1 MIFALPYIIFVVI
14 QGLLAYMLY
23 SSNDETVKR
32 YVVYGSLGLF
42 VLFFGFRGF
51 ILTDWMT
58 YYTYFND
65 LEWYQV
71 LYFFDES
78 KFGYEPGFAIFCML
92 CKSVFPDY
100 FFMQVM
106 VTFINAF
113 ALYQFFKRYTNNIP
127 LGIMLFVVFEGIF
140 IATNLIR
147 NSVAI
152 SLFLMALPYLEE
164 RKPIKYF
171 ALCLLATSFHLSAL
185 IYFPLYFFL
194 HIRLNKWVYL
204 AIFIAANIAFISH
217 VSIVVTLLSM
227 LGLDESMAEK
237 VRVYTEVHTTSKKI
251 LSIGYLERLMT
262 GILIFLYYDKLK
274 AVHPNSSIFINA
286 VLAFLCVFFLFSE
299 FEVIAQRIYS
309 LFAFGYWVIWG
320 YFIRCFYYEN
330 NKKLFALFILL
341 YSVLRLAGYCKSPAF
356 DYENILTGH
365 QSYNERLY
373 FTNKYYRS
381 KD

>member
-42 VLFFGFRGF
+42 ILFFGFRGF
-51 ILTDWMT
+51 ILTDWMN

-71 LYFFDES
+71 LYFFDER
-78 KFGYEPGFAIFCML
+78 KYGYEPGFAIFCML

-100 FFMQVM
+100 FFMQIM

-113 ALYQFFKRYTNNIP
+113 ALYHFFKRYTNNIP
-127 LGIMLFVVFEGIF
+127 LGFMLFVVFEGIF

-147 NSVAI
+147 NSIAI

-171 ALCLLATSFHLSAL
+171 SLCLLAISFHVSAL

-262 GILIFLYYDKLK
+262 GLLIFLYYDKLK
-274 AVHPNSSIFINA
+274 AVHPKSSIFINA

-330 NKKLFALFILL
+330 NKKLFAVFILL

>member
-1 MIFALPYIIFVVI
+1 MIFALPYIIFIVI
-14 QGLLAYMLY
+14 QGLLAYMLFFT
-23 SSNDETVKR
+23 SDETVKR
-32 YVVYGSLGLF
+32 YIVCGSLGVF

-51 ILTDWMT
+51 ILTDWIN
-58 YYTYFND
+58 YYSYFND

-71 LYFFDES
+71 LYFFDER
-78 KFGYEPGFAIFCML
+78 KYGYEPGFAIFCML
-92 CKSVFPDY
+92 CKSLFPNY
-100 FFMQVM
+100 FFMQII
-106 VTFINAF
+106 VTLINTY
-113 ALYQFFKRYTNNIP
+113 ALYYFFKRYTNNIP

-147 NSVAI
+147 NSIAI
-152 SLFLMALPYLEE
+152 SLFLIALPYLEE

-185 IYFPLYFFL
+185 VYFPLYFFF
-194 HIRLNKWVYL
+194 HIRLNKWIYL
-204 AIFIAANIAFISH
+204 AIFITANIAFISH
-217 VSIVVTLLSM
+217 VSIVVTLLNLM
-227 LGLDESMAEK
+227 GLDESMTEK
-237 VRVYTEVHTTSKKI
+237 VRVYTEVHTTSKNI

-274 AVHPNSSIFINA
+274 AVHPKSGIFINA

-299 FEVIAQRIYS
+299 FEVIAQRIYT

-320 YFIRCFYYEN
+320 YLIQCFYYEN
-330 NKKLFALFILL
+330 NKKLFTAFIFF
-341 YSVLRLAGYCKSPAF
+341 YCVLKLAGFCKSPAF

-365 QSYNERLY
+365 QSYNERLN
-373 FTNKYYRS
+373 FTNKYYRT